1 MVNNQISVAPRKRR
15 GAIIWIIVGIL
26 VLILGFGGCSSYN
39 SMNSLSHDVDQA
51 WAQVQV
57 QYQRRSDL
65 IPNLVNTVKGYAS
78 HESEVFQKVTAAR
91 AGLLSADEAA
101 KQVANTEAPV
111 NQEQLQGYM
120 NRQEQ
125 LQKAM
130 GLYINAVREAYP
142 DLKANTQFLDLHAQI
157 PSFSCHPT
165 GNPYLN
171 AQTTGPSARP
181 FLVSSI
187 FVFQV
192 VPPLPAFL

>member
-1 MVNNQISVAPRKRR
+1 
-15 GAIIWIIVGIL
+15 
-26 VLILGFGGCSSYN
+26 
-39 SMNSLSHDVDQA
+39 MNSLSHDVDQA

-120 NRQEQ
+120 NRQDQ

-142 DLKANTQFLDLHAQI
+142 DLKANTQFLDLQTQLEGTENRIATERGRYTDVVRQYNVKITGFPAVIFAKLFGFDKRPQFQASEEAQAA
-157 PSFSCHPT
+157 PSVQF
-165 GNPYLN
+165 
-171 AQTTGPSARP
+171 
-181 FLVSSI
+181 
-187 FVFQV
+187 
-192 VPPLPAFL
+192 